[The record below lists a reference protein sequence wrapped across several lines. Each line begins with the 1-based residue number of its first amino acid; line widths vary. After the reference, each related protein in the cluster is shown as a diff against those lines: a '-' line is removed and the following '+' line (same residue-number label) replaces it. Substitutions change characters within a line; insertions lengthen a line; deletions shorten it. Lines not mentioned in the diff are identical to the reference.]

1 MKKFEIVS
9 DNEMVLIDGGG
20 LAGAAAGYIVGVAV
34 GGIAAAVCYCQTK
47 GDAKQ
52 NTAVMTTFTS
62 AVISCTA
69 IGAAATGIF

>member
-1 MKKFEIVS
+1 MKNFEIVS

-20 LAGAAAGYIVGVAV
+20 LAG
-34 GGIAAAVCYCQTK
+34 AAAVCYCQTK